1 MQHYPIRTASEM
13 TGINAVTLRAWER
26 RYGLIKP
33 LRTPKGH
40 RLYTLQHIELIHQVR
55 EKLDSGMSIS
65 RIASELVT
73 RQQDEDSETDIWHGY
88 CKRMIAPISKFD
100 ERGVDTVYN
109 EAMTLYPVDIVTN
122 KLIVPLLKQIGE
134 LWATENG
141 SVAEEHFF
149 SIYLRN
155 KIGAR
160 LHHQNLQNDG
170 KKIVAACMP
179 GERHEFGI
187 LLFALNAH
195 SRGYR
200 IIQLGADMPVGEL
213 ANVVAITQADAIVL
227 AGSAHADSAETL
239 RSLKALV
246 NETAVPVFFGGE
258 AVMAFA
264 DKLAVIGVISLGP
277 NIASSISL
285 IAKAIGTK

>member
-1 MQHYPIRTASEM
+1 MQQYPIRTASEM

-40 RLYTLQHIELIHQVR
+40 RLYTLQHIDLINQVR
-55 EKLDSGMSIS
+55 EKLACGMSIS
-65 RIASELVT
+65 RIASELFAN
-73 RQQDEDSETDIWHGY
+73 QQDEDTATDIWQGY
-88 CKRMIAPISKFD
+88 CNRMIASVSQFD
-100 ERGVDTVYN
+100 ERSVDKVYN
-109 EAMTLYPVDIVTN
+109 EAMTLYPVDIVTDR
-122 KLIVPLLKQIGE
+122 LIVPLLQQIGE
-134 LWATENG
+134 LWATNKG
-141 SVAEEHFF
+141 RVAEEHFF

-170 KKIVAACMP
+170 KKIVAACLP

-200 IIQLGADMPVGEL
+200 VVQLGADMPVGEL
-213 ANVVAITQADAIVL
+213 AAVVAITHADAIVL
-227 AGSAHADSAETL
+227 AGSAHADCAQTIISL
-239 RSLKALV
+239 RSV
-246 NETAVPVFFGGE
+246 VSETTVPVFFGGDALTAGTDE
-258 AVMAFA
+258 
-264 DKLAVIGVISLGP
+264 LAAIGVTSLGP
-277 NIASSISL
+277 NIASGLSL
-285 IAKAIGTK
+285 IAKVIGTR

>member
-1 MQHYPIRTASEM
+1 MQQYPIRTASEM

-40 RLYTLQHIELIHQVR
+40 RLYTLQHINLINQVR
-55 EKLDSGMSIS
+55 EKLASGMSIS
-65 RIASELVT
+65 RIASELYEH
-73 RQQDEDSETDIWHGY
+73 QQDEDNAGDIWQGY
-88 CKRMIAPISKFD
+88 CKRMTSSVSKFD
-100 ERGVDTVYN
+100 ERGMDNVYN
-109 EAMTLYPVDIVTN
+109 EAMTLYPVDIVTDR
-122 KLIVPLLKQIGE
+122 LIVPLLKQLGE
-134 LWATENG
+134 LWATNKG
-141 SVAEEHFF
+141 RVAEEHFF

-170 KKIVAACMP
+170 KKIVAACLP

-200 IIQLGADMPVGEL
+200 IVQLGADMPVGEL
-213 ANVVAITQADAIVL
+213 AAVVAITHADAIVL
-227 AGSAHADSAETL
+227 AGSAHADCAQTM
-239 RSLKALV
+239 RSLKSLIS
-246 NETAVPVFFGGE
+246 ETAVPVFFGGD
-258 AVMAFA
+258 AVTTCAA
-264 DKLAVIGVISLGP
+264 ELAEISVTSLGP
-277 NIASSISL
+277 NIASSLSL
-285 IAKAIGTK
+285 IAKVIGTR